1 MAASGWQSGAE
12 PKKKQTQ
19 AKMMII
25 LEINVKLLASSVGI
39 IQCSILNILVIWN
52 HPHNEYEEKDQTSK
66 SFRFENHSYVYLLV
80 HYVVRRSAIFRSKRE
95 NQTCKPDG
103 HQT

>member
-25 LEINVKLLASSVGI
+25 LVIDVKLLVSSVSI
-39 IQCSILNILVIWN
+39 VQCSILNILVN
-52 HPHNEYEEKDQTSK
+52 RNNPRNKYDKK
-66 SFRFENHSYVYLLV
+66 NN
-80 HYVVRRSAIFRSKRE
+80 VVL
-95 NQTCKPDG
+95 
-103 HQT
+103 HQ